1 MAKVTY
7 SSAKGLVVESGTG
20 FQVNDAPVLEEIEA
34 VTTDSVGGAVA
45 GAGFGITNVTT
56 DGEGSAGQV
65 ITVANGSAAGQLK
78 TVILASNADAGTD
91 TVRVDDATD
100 TQVGSS
106 LTVDGNF
113 IHMVWTGSAWAVVG
127 SLYV

>member
-34 VTTDSVGGAVA
+34 VTTDSTGSGEAA
-45 GAGFGITNVTT
+45 AGFGITNVTT
-56 DGEGSAGQV
+56 DGEGSANQV
-65 ITVANGSAAGQLK
+65 VTVANGSAAGQLK
-78 TVILASNADAGTD
+78 TVILADNQDSGVD

-100 TQVGSS
+100 TQIGLS
-106 LTVDGNF
+106 LTLDGNF

>member
-20 FQVNDAPVLEEIEA
+20 FQVNDAPILEEIEA
-34 VTTDSVGGAVA
+34 VTTAAAAVA

-56 DGEGSAGQV
+56 DGTTGAGQV
-65 ITVANGSAAGQLK
+65 VTVANGSAAGQLK

>member
-20 FQVNDAPVLEEIEA
+20 FQVNDAPILEEIEA
-34 VTTDSVGGAVA
+34 VTTDSVAGAVD
-45 GAGFGITNVTT
+45 GEGFGITNVTT
-56 DGEGSAGQV
+56 DGVGAADQIV
-65 ITVANGSAAGQLK
+65 TIANGTAAGQLK
-78 TVILASNADAGTD
+78 TVILANRAAGGD

-100 TQVGSS
+100 TQIGSS
-106 LTVDGNF
+106 LTVNGNF
-113 IHMVWTGSAWAVVG
+113 IHMVWTGSAWSVVG